1 MEFRKFTRR
10 YRSADATEGDEVQI
24 FWSVTA
30 IASLFT
36 IIFMLTRW

>member
-1 MEFRKFTRR
+1 MSLIQLRPSTGSTSK
-10 YRSADATEGDEVQI
+10 GMQI

-36 IIFMLTRW
+36 IVLILTRG